1 MTEVLQIA
9 NRLMQASEVLRRLF
23 PDTYD
28 EKSRQVQAFIRQVM
42 EAQQKDVLPATL
54 MLMQAAQEKGRE
66 ADIQWFAA
74 AAVDMLCGQ
83 HPHESPRTRLLRLLN
98 NQRKRTDRHC

>member
-9 NRLMQASEVLRRLF
+9 NWLMEASEALRRLF

-54 MLMQAAQEKGRE
+54 MLMKAAREKGRE
-66 ADIQWFAA
+66 ADIYWFAA

-83 HPHESPRTRLLRLLN
+83 RPHESPRTRLLKMAESFKL
-98 NQRKRTDRHC
+98 

>member
-1 MTEVLQIA
+1 MTQVLQIV
-9 NRLMQASEVLRRLF
+9 NGLMEASEALRRLF

-28 EKSRQVQAFIRQVM
+28 EKSRQVQALIRQVM

-54 MLMQAAQEKGRE
+54 MLMEAAREKGRE
-66 ADIQWFAA
+66 ADIHWFAA

-83 HPHESPRTRLLRLLN
+83 QPHESPRTRLLKMADSFKL
-98 NQRKRTDRHC
+98 